1 MTTETLEADRAVIP
15 GYANFPLPFTQVRV
29 NDRFWLPRLETNRT
43 VTVPHALQQSA
54 AIGRIDNFKLAAGMT
69 TGKWR
74 GGSGFDDS
82 DVFKIIEAVAY
93 SLELAPDPAL
103 EAQIDEI
110 IGYIAAAQEPDGFLY
125 TLWTARHTLEP
136 TAYYKLGHW
145 EDVMTPEQGCRP
157 NLHDRWS
164 NYALAHTDY
173 NVGHMYEAGVAYYQA
188 TGKRDLLDVC
198 IKSADLYVETFSA
211 DNWYEPPGHQEVEIG
226 LVKLSQATGERKY
239 LELALRMLEL
249 RGRNQDLRQDNGMFG
264 GKYNQDHLPVV
275 EQSEAVGHAVRAGYM
290 YTGMAD
296 VAALT
301 GNADYIRAID
311 RIWENVVGRKLYI
324 TGGVGAR
331 HQGEAFG
338 DDYELPN
345 REAYCETCAAIA
357 NVFWNHRMFLL
368 HGAGKYIDVLERSLY
383 NGVLVGV
390 SLDGRSFFYQNPLAS
405 DGGYSRKEWFGCAC
419 CPSNVVRLFGS
430 LSGYQYAVGDQDVFV
445 NLYIAGTAEC
455 RVNGTA
461 VTLTQATDYPWDGA
475 VKITVAAEESAEFA
489 LRLRVPG
496 WVRNEPVPSDL
507 YRFADNAPGAP
518 RLLVNGLETKV
529 DLDNGYAVVRRVWQ
543 SGDQVELHLPMPIR
557 RIVAHE
563 NVEVDRGRVALQ
575 RGPLVYC
582 IEHPD
587 VPDGKVH
594 DLILPDHAELQDEWR
609 GDLLGGIQVVT
620 GQARRVSG
628 GGAVEF
634 TAIPYYAWAHRG
646 PGEMAVWLRANQQG
660 KGKASC

>member
-1 MTTETLEADRAVIP
+1 MNTRTLAADRAAVSA
-15 GYANFPLPFTQVRV
+15 YKNSPLFFTRVRV
-29 NDRFWLPRLETNRT
+29 QDRFWQRRIETNRA
-43 VTVPHALQQSA
+43 VTVPHALKQCEES
-54 AIGRIDNFKLAAGMT
+54 GRIDNFKIAAGLKR
-69 TGKWR
+69 GKWR
-74 GGSGFDDS
+74 GGAGFDDS
-82 DVFKIIEAVAY
+82 DVFKVIEGVAY
-93 SLELAPDPAL
+93 SLKLKADPEM
-103 EAQIDEI
+103 EAKIDEI

-125 TLWTARHTLEP
+125 TLWTARHTLAPEE
-136 TAYYKLGHW
+136 YRKLGHW
-145 EDVMTPEQGCRP
+145 EDVMSPDQACRP

-164 NYALAHTDY
+164 NYALAHSDY

-188 TGKRDLLDVC
+188 TGKRQLLDVC
-198 IKSADLYVETFSA
+198 VKSADLYVETFSA

-226 LVKLSQATGERKY
+226 LVKLSQTTGERKY
-239 LELALRMLEL
+239 LELAMRMLEL
-249 RGRNQDLRQDNGMFG
+249 RGRNRDRRPDSGMFG
-264 GKYNQDHLPVV
+264 GAYCQDHIPVV
-275 EQSEAVGHAVRAGYM
+275 EQVEAVGHAVRAGYM

-331 HQGEAFG
+331 HRGEAFG

-368 HGAGKYIDVLERSLY
+368 HGAGKYIDVMERSLY

-430 LSGYQYAVGDQDVFV
+430 LSGYQYAVGAQDVFV

-455 RVNGTA
+455 RVNGAA
-461 VTLTQATDYPWDGA
+461 VNLTQTTDYPWDGA
-475 VKITVAAEESAEFA
+475 VRITIAPEQSAEFA

-496 WVRNEPVPSDL
+496 WARNEPAPSDL
-507 YRFADNAPGAP
+507 YRFIGDAGSPP
-518 RLLVNGLETKV
+518 RLAVNGLEIAAEM
-529 DLDNGYAVVRRVWQ
+529 DDGYAVIRRLWQ
-543 SGDQVELHLPMPIR
+543 AGDLVELNLPMPIR
-557 RIVAHE
+557 RVVAHE
-563 NVEVDRGRVALQ
+563 NAEADRGRVALQ

-582 IEHPD
+582 VEHPD
-587 VPDGKVH
+587 VPDGNVH
-594 DLILPDHAELQDEWR
+594 GLMLPDDAPLQEAWR
-609 GDLLGGIQVVT
+609 EDLLGGVQVIR
-620 GQARRVSG
+620 GQMPRASG
-628 GGAVEF
+628 GGEVEF

-646 PGEMAVWLRANQQG
+646 PGEMAVWLRRGHNQ
-660 KGKASC
+660 